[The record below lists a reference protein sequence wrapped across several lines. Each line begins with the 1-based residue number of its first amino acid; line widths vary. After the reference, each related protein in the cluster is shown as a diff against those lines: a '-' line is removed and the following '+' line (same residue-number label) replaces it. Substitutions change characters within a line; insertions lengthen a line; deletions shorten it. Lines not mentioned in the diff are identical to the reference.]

1 MFWPIFTALVEKIET
16 ISFVDWSL
24 STVIALKELATAL
37 FKRVLSKFEFISA
50 LVNMNDS
57 IVARLGAIIPDPF
70 AIPQILIS
78 SSPINT
84 SS

>member
-1 MFWPIFTALVEKIET
+1 M
-16 ISFVDWSL
+16 
-24 STVIALKELATAL
+24 ATAL
-37 FKRVLSKFEFISA
+37 FKRVLSKFEFMSA